1 MQRLEAP
8 NISTTV
14 VIRGFSTKF
23 AQWIVILEL
32 EGSTFALPT
41 ATMFESSAPARRP
54 DSSLK
59 SAEEMEWIH
68 DPDDDA
74 TILPP
79 PPATNSTLN
88 SFICHSGRAV
98 KPTEKIQETASTI
111 PAKWSAVG
119 GRCSTP
125 TTSLIDIIIAILPHR
140 LLQSRLLLSHLCLLA
155 KAPMA
160 IVGCAAP
167 SNHMSS
173 TTQPHEGL
181 VKSLRTT

>member
-1 MQRLEAP
+1 MQHLEAP
-8 NISTTV
+8 NIPTTV

-41 ATMFESSAPARRP
+41 ATMFELSAPACRP
-54 DSSLK
+54 DGSLK

-88 SFICHSGRAV
+88 SFIHRSGCAV

-119 GRCSTP
+119 PPAAPAPKKALMRT
-125 TTSLIDIIIAILPHR
+125 
-140 LLQSRLLLSHLCLLA
+140 SHLCLLA
-155 KAPMA
+155 KAPTA
-160 IVGCAAP
+160 IVGCAAL
-167 SNHMSS
+167 SNHVSS
-173 TTQPHEGL
+173 MTQPHEGL